1 MQSQAVSGFVL
12 KTLSKPL
19 EVGSTCC
26 SRHLLPWRSSMVHPL
41 TTTDSASAREAV
53 ALSSRNAGTA
63 ETLYP
68 RCQGCYKRLGAEDPS
83 AWS

>member
-1 MQSQAVSGFVL
+1 MQSWAVSGFVL
-12 KTLSKPL
+12 KASSKPL

-26 SRHLLPWRSSMVHPL
+26 SRSLLPWSSSMVHPL
-41 TTTDSASAREAV
+41 TTAREAV
-53 ALSSRNAGTA
+53 ALSSSNAAGTA

-68 RCQGCYKRLGAEDPS
+68 SCQGCYKRLGAEDPS